1 MKHLQ
6 KMTMQPA
13 MEKQDD
19 AAGLIFLQIWLSVMA
34 TILTKG
40 FSR

>member
-1 MKHLQ
+1 MKHL
-6 KMTMQPA
+6 KKLTMQPA
-13 MEKQDD
+13 MEKQDT
-19 AAGLIFLQIWLSVMA
+19 AGLIFLQIWLTVMA